1 MPGDCTSRGRGG
13 VRPDVVITSRRQ
25 GGGGGGGEE
34 EEEELEFGGGGV
46 GSVRD
51 QRDEKYVL
59 WAMGSTICA
68 GL

>member
-1 MPGDCTSRGRGG
+1 MVVVGRK
-13 VRPDVVITSRRQ
+13 RKRNWS
-25 GGGGGGGEE
+25 
-34 EEEELEFGGGGV
+34 LGGGV

-59 WAMGSTICA
+59 GAMGSTICA